1 MIALSDQATNQT
13 SDTRHPTDLD
23 IQEEGGGANPQTL
36 NIKQLPLE
44 P

>member
-1 MIALSDQATNQT
+1 MIALSDQPTNQT
-13 SDTRHPTDLD
+13 SDTPHPTDLD
-23 IQEEGGGANPQTL
+23 IQEGGGANPQTL